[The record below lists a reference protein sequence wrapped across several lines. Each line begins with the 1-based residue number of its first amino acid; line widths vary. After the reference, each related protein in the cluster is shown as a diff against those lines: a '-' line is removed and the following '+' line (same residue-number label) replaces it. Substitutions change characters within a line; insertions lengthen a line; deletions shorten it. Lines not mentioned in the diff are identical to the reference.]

1 MVDSGG
7 EPRSREKSRQK
18 PGSIRH
24 SIPKFQV
31 LCLVP
36 IAKVDGAELVVGAR
50 RVERVRCTKVG
61 GNYGE
66 RRMRDRFERRR
77 AIQERGSLK
86 TLKGQIRNTGLW
98 S

>member
-1 MVDSGG
+1 MVHSGRK
-7 EPRSREKSRQK
+7 PRSREKSRQK

-24 SIPKFQV
+24 SVPKFRV

-50 RVERVRCTKVG
+50 RAERVRCTKVG

-66 RRMRDRFERRR
+66 RRMRDRFERGR

-86 TLKGQIRNTGLW
+86 TLKGQILNTGLW
-98 S
+98 L